1 MDKIKKKIDNLDYT
15 QKDLSL
21 SINKVKN
28 KIKELMRNMNGAPNI
43 KISNIEENGVV
54 DNKND

>member
-28 KIKELMRNMNGAPNI
+28 KIKELMKNMNGAPNI
-43 KISNIEENGVV
+43 KISNI
-54 DNKND
+54 